1 MKLRVTHR
9 PPSFVCALLS
19 VLVLAGPGLA
29 QDTDPIAQPITVVV
43 VGHDD
48 GLPRPGVPLYVSLP
62 SPGATADADGWV
74 LAEGPEV
81 RRLRAATFVFTD
93 PEGRATLGSSP
104 HPYAL
109 QVGEPYFRWG
119 NPVVNGSEWKVVVG
133 QHEPVGVRVVDA
145 GGKPLA
151 DFPVALHA
159 AGKDLSVAITDATGR
174 AMLGVPPDFT
184 ARAVIAPA
192 GWVGPKDGFPSI
204 AESLAGRRGAVLTVP
219 PHGTLRLM
227 AVRNGQPVRES
238 VNAVG
243 FFAPDTYAP
252 LCEQPG
258 AAAKDAIGLV
268 YPRVA
273 LGLELQSYS
282 PLQRYGAGLLSCTGP
297 TEAGECKTVD
307 LDLGPLITFRVQGV
321 AATPHLIQPQVL
333 LVTDG
338 EELRASP
345 DQRDDGTF
353 VVDPRRALQGRKLL
367 RIDLDVGAG
376 RPGHR
381 SGTLLADRALPAK
394 SIQLGE
400 VVLAPVEP
408 QLRGIVLDE
417 HGKPAA
423 GVHVAITPT
432 GERNRGYVVESDAE
446 GRFVSRHAIVRGDD
460 GAPKQLFA
468 YAYTDQLEAPVVQAV
483 DGELTLTLKPRAEGR
498 KVVPQKGVVVARLR
512 GVTEPEHLRMRVRL
526 VSARSGEFMPRSVEV
541 LEGGAGAV
549 VRFEGVRKGSFS
561 LRVPAADGAPVEVL
575 DAIEVSGEGECDD
588 ARLADIDCA
597 LAMRQVVV
605 EVVDAVGVPVAGAR
619 LEGPASLRQTDG
631 KGVARM
637 WIGTNHEPS
646 VLVSAPGWR
655 SVRVE
660 QWPAQQLVQLE
671 PAGTLQ
677 VEIVGLPA
685 EAPRERFEVWIRD
698 AVRERF
704 AGPRG
709 KLAAGCDVVTIELPA
724 RGSYLPQLWLGKRD
738 SPPGS
743 HAGSSVHY
751 GTEPVEIGDA
761 PAEPL
766 RIVLTDEEIAQLQEM
781 LAK

>member
-1 MKLRVTHR
+1 MDDRAAHTTVATSCLLLIAALAV
-9 PPSFVCALLS
+9 PCA
-19 VLVLAGPGLA
+19 A
-29 QDTDPIAQPITVVV
+29 QGSDPIAKPITVRC

-48 GLPRPGVPLYVSLP
+48 GLPRPGVPLYVGLP
-62 SPGATADADGWV
+62 SPPASPDADGWV
-74 LAEGPEV
+74 IAESPDV

-104 HPYAL
+104 QPFSL

-119 NPVVNGSEWKVVVG
+119 NPQVDGSEWTVEVG

-145 GGKPLA
+145 AGKPLA

-174 AMLGVPPDFT
+174 AMLGVPPEFT

-192 GWVGPKDGFPSI
+192 GWVGPKEGFPSI

-227 AVRNGQPVRES
+227 VSRNGQPVREP
-238 VNAVG
+238 VHAVA
-243 FFAPDTYAP
+243 FFAPESYAP

-258 AAAKDAIGLV
+258 AAAKDALGLV

-273 LGLELQSYS
+273 LGLELRGYS
-282 PLQRYGAGLLSCTGP
+282 PLQYQGAGMLACTGP

-321 AATPHLIQPQVL
+321 ATAPHLMQPRVL
-333 LVTDG
+333 LVTDS
-338 EELRASP
+338 EELFVSP
-345 DQRDDGTF
+345 NQREDGTF
-353 VVDPRRALQGRKLL
+353 VVDPRRALQGRRLL
-367 RIDLDVGAG
+367 RIDLDVDAG

-381 SGTLLADRALPAK
+381 SGTLRADRALPAK
-394 SIQLGE
+394 AIELGE
-400 VVLAPVEP
+400 VVLSAAEP

-417 HGKPAA
+417 SGKPAA
-423 GVHVAITPT
+423 GVNVAITPT
-432 GERNRGYVVESDAE
+432 GERNRGYVIVSDAE

-483 DGELTLTLKPRAEGR
+483 DGELTLTLRERAEG
-498 KVVPQKGVVVARLR
+498 KKGVPQNGIVVARLR
-512 GVTEPEHLRMRVRL
+512 RVTDPEHLRMRVRL
-526 VSARSGEFMPRSVEV
+526 ASARSGEFMPRSVEV

-549 VRFEGVRKGSFS
+549 VRFEGVRKGTFA

-575 DAIEVSGEGECDD
+575 DAIEVSGDGECDD
-588 ARLADIDCA
+588 ARLADVDCA

-619 LEGPASLRQTDG
+619 LEGPGTLRQTDG

-637 WIGTNHEPS
+637 WIGTTHEPS

-660 QWPAQQLVQLE
+660 QWPAQQLVRLE

-677 VEIVGLPA
+677 VEVVGLPA
-685 EAPRERFEVWIRD
+685 EAPRELFEVWIRD

-709 KLAAGCDVVTIELPA
+709 KLAAGCDQVAIELPA

-738 SPPGS
+738 SPPDS
-743 HAGSSVHY
+743 HAGASVHY
-751 GTEPVEIGDA
+751 GTEPIEIGDA
-761 PAEPL
+761 PTEPL
-766 RIVLTDEEIAQLQEM
+766 RIVLTEEEIAQLKQM